1 MPTHNEILIRY
12 WGYSSFR
19 PLQED
24 IILSVLDGKDTLA
37 LMPTGGGKSI
47 TFQVPAL
54 TMEGICLVIT
64 PLIALMKDQVE
75 NLIERGIKAIALHS
89 GLTYDEIN
97 VALENAIYGNYKFLY
112 ISPERIDTE
121 IFQVRLEKM
130 KINLVA
136 IDESHCISQWGYDFR
151 PAYLQIARIRKVLP
165 EVPFLAV
172 TATATP
178 EVVGDIQDK
187 LKFREKNV
195 LQKSFE
201 RKNLVYYV
209 HHTENKIKSAQEI
222 INSIRGT
229 GVIYVRSRKK
239 TQEIALQLKKAGVS
253 ADFYHAGLD
262 SFSRERKQDEWKS
275 NKTRII
281 VSTNAFGMGI
291 DKPDVRFVIH
301 MDLPDSLEEYFQEA
315 GRAGR
320 DEKKAF
326 AVLLYN
332 ESDKL
337 NIQKRLTSNFPDI
350 AFIKNVYQ
358 AICNYYRIP
367 VEGGKGTVHDFHLIE
382 FCQNYGFHSVQTF
395 SALKLLEKEG
405 YIQLTDEA
413 NNPSRVHFLVNRDD
427 LYKFQVS
434 NLNFDGFIK
443 LLLRSYS
450 GLFNDYVK
458 IDEHSLAKKSNIS
471 IDDVYSYLNKLKSL
485 KIINYIPQKKSALLV
500 FTDERIADKSVII
513 STENY
518 KFRKQRYALRIG
530 KVLEYAEEKE
540 ICRSQFLL
548 NYFGQE
554 GHTRC
559 GQCDICKKRNELGI
573 SNYEFDIIKE
583 EVIKALSVQLM
594 DLETLVKQ
602 LPVDRNK
609 AITVIRWMIDNGFIF
624 ENAEFKL
631 KVSSGSEK
639 LN

>member
-1 MPTHNEILIRY
+1 M
-12 WGYSSFR
+12 
-19 PLQED
+19 
-24 IILSVLDGKDTLA
+24 DGRDTLA

-54 TMEGICLVIT
+54 TQEGICLVIT

-75 NLIERGIKAIALHS
+75 NLNARGIKAIALHS

-97 VALENAIYGNYKFLY
+97 VALENAIYGDYKFLY

-130 KINLVA
+130 KVNLVA

-151 PAYLQIARIRKVLP
+151 PAYLKIARVRKLIP
-165 EVPFLAV
+165 NVPFLAL

-178 EVVGDIQDK
+178 EVVDDIQEK
-187 LKFREKNV
+187 LKFRAKNV

-209 HHTENKIKSAQEI
+209 HYTENKIKATHEI

-239 TQEIALQLKKAGVS
+239 TQEIAIQLKKAGVS

-262 SFSRERKQDEWKS
+262 SATRERKQDDWK
-275 NKTRII
+275 NNLTRII

-315 GRAGR
+315 GRGGR
-320 DEKKAF
+320 DGKKAF

-332 ESDKL
+332 VSDKV
-337 NIQKRLTSNFPDI
+337 NIKKRLTSNFPEI
-350 AFIKNVYQ
+350 QFVKNVYQ
-358 AICNYYRIP
+358 AVCNFFRIP
-367 VEGGKGTVHDFHLIE
+367 YEGGRGTVHDFNLIE
-382 FCQNYGFHSVQTF
+382 FCQTYSFNSVQAF
-395 SALKLLEKEG
+395 NALKILEKEG
-405 YIQLTDEA
+405 YILLTDEA

-434 NLNFDGFIK
+434 NVKFDGFIK

-458 IDEHSLAKKSNIS
+458 VDEATLAKKSGIA
-471 IDDVYSYLNKLKSL
+471 IEDVYNYLNKLKSL
-485 KIINYIPQKKSALLV
+485 RIINYIPQKKSALLV
-500 FTDERIADKSVII
+500 FTEERIHDKSVII
-513 STENY
+513 SKENY
-518 KFRKQRYALRIG
+518 KFRKERYAIRIQN
-530 KVLEYAEEKE
+530 VLDYAEEKNT
-540 ICRSQFLL
+540 CRSQFLL
-548 NYFGQE
+548 NYFGQK

-559 GQCDICKKRNELGI
+559 GQCDICKKMNELGL
-573 SNYEFDIIKE
+573 SNYEFNTIKD
-583 EVIKALSVQLM
+583 EVVKLLNSAELTLE
-594 DLETLVKQ
+594 ETLKK
-602 LPVDRNK
+602 LPADREK
-609 AITVIRWMIDNGFIF
+609 TIRVIRWMIDNEMVTEGGDLILQ
-624 ENAEFKL
+624 L
-631 KVSSGSEK
+631 KPD
-639 LN
+639 

>member
-1 MPTHNEILIRY
+1 MATHTEILTQY

-24 IILSVLDGKDTLA
+24 IILSVMHGKDTLA

-54 TMEGICLVIT
+54 TLEGTCIVVT

-75 NLIERGIKAIALHS
+75 NLKERGIKAIALHS

-130 KINLVA
+130 NVNLVA

-151 PAYLQIARIRKVLP
+151 PSYLEIARIRKIKP
-165 EVPFLAV
+165 NVPFLAL

-178 EVVGDIQDK
+178 EVVDDIQEK
-187 LKFREKNV
+187 LEFQEKHV

-209 HHTENKIKSAQEI
+209 HYTENKLQAAHEI
-222 INSIRGT
+222 MNSVRGT
-229 GVIYVRSRKK
+229 GVVYVRSRKK
-239 TQEIALQLKKAGVS
+239 TQEIAFALKKAGVS

-262 SFSRERKQDEWKS
+262 AQTRENKQDAWKQ
-275 NKTRII
+275 NNTRVI

-291 DKPDVRFVIH
+291 DKSDVRFVIH

-326 AVLLYN
+326 AVLLFN
-332 ESDKL
+332 ESDKI
-337 NIQKRLTSNFPDI
+337 NIKKRLTSNFPEI
-350 AFIKNVYQ
+350 SFIKSVYQ
-358 AICNYYRIP
+358 AVCNFYRIP
-367 VEGGKGTVHDFHLIE
+367 LEGGKGTVHDFNLIE
-382 FCQNYGFHSVQTF
+382 FCQNYNFNSIQAY
-395 SALKLLEKEG
+395 SALKMLEKEG

-434 NLNFDGFIK
+434 NLKFDGFIK

-450 GLFNDYVK
+450 GLFNDYVR
-458 IDEHSLAKKSNIS
+458 IDEKSLARKAELKSE
-471 IDDVYSYLNKLKSL
+471 DVYNYLNKLKAL

-500 FTDERIADKSVII
+500 FTDERIDNKSVII
-513 STENY
+513 SKENY
-518 KFRKQRYALRIG
+518 KFRKVRYATRIQQ
-530 KVLEYAEEKE
+530 VLDYAEQDN

-548 NYFGQE
+548 NYFGQK

-559 GQCDICKKRNELGI
+559 GQCDVCRKRNQLGL
-573 SNYEFDIIKE
+573 SNYEFNTITE
-583 EVIKALSVQLM
+583 EVEKILSAQPSSLDDVVKIIPADREKSIK
-594 DLETLVKQ
+594 
-602 LPVDRNK
+602 
-609 AITVIRWMIDNGFIF
+609 VIRWMIDNQKIIED
-624 ENAEFKL
+624 ENFNLIIE
-631 KVSSGSEK
+631 
-639 LN
+639 